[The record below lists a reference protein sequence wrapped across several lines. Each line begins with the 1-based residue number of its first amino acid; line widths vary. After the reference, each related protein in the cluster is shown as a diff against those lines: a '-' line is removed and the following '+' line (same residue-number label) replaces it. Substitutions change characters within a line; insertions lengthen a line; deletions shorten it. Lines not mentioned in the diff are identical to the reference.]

1 MQHLNTLSQIVSAA
15 STVADLARSAQTYHF
30 HVGGGV
36 TCYVHVA
43 DGEVTIARHA
53 DPQVE
58 IQSKLQ
64 APFGW
69 RVAAE
74 QDEAGVYFVALRR
87 ALVGSVA
94 SASFVVTVPQ
104 DAHLVLK
111 LERARLSLDNVTGEI
126 SLPPQIANM
135 VIEPRLPA
143 GRKK

>member
-1 MQHLNTLSQIVSAA
+1 MQRLNTLSQIMSAA
-15 STVADLARSAQTYHF
+15 STVADIARSAQTYNF
-30 HVGGGV
+30 HVGSGV

-43 DGEVTIARHA
+43 DAEVTIARHA
-53 DPQVE
+53 EPQVE

-87 ALVGSVA
+87 AIVGSVA

-126 SLPPQIANM
+126 S
-135 VIEPRLPA
+135 
-143 GRKK
+143 